1 MPSPADQKEIVI
13 HVVNRN
19 SRHGPF
25 ISPHGGVVMVVTRTS
40 AMAAQNESNAGFSKE
55 LTWQLEN
62 GILTTESSA
71 VKTSFSILDGV
82 QHVHGYLRKLQL
94 NAI

>member
-71 VKTSFSILDGV
+71 VKLPSAYWMVFNMFTDTFESC
-82 QHVHGYLRKLQL
+82 
-94 NAI
+94 N